1 MMKRFFFVLLA
12 VCLLTVHA
20 LAYSPPNMTPED
32 GDTVLGTIITSTI
45 NESFK
50 QEIRNWLDDDL
61 SLILYVPSTQRYVL
75 VAANEPNCIS
85 VQRNSGNGLA
95 TVSFSSSTA
104 PAALGHIFDVDGSS
118 LSWASRVAYQPFTS
132 ESDCV
137 IVGGRYF
144 DTCDVTFPSPV
155 NTYVA
160 DFEGR
165 LLLRDDGGLMSDPE
179 TDPGEDGGILGFL
192 KGFWDKLK
200 DFFVGLFVPEEGY
213 FQQWYQSLKTAVDK
227 KLSAISALY
236 NGLTGFFNG
245 LSGRDVFVVIEI
257 PANHFYSGSP
267 AVSADIFATLG
278 SVLSFLRGVLTG
290 FVVLLTAII
299 CYKKLVTIF
308 SE

>member
-1 MMKRFFFVLLA
+1 MMKRLFFALLT
-12 VCLLTVHA
+12 VCLLTVHVW
-20 LAYSPPNMTPED
+20 AYDAPNMTPE
-32 GDTVLGTIITSTI
+32 GSDTVLETFITSAMS
-45 NESFK
+45 EDEK
-50 QEIRNWLDDDL
+50 QIIRDWLDDDL
-61 SLILYVPSTQRYVL
+61 SFIVYVPSTERYL
-75 VAANEPNCIS
+75 LLRANVANKLIVNRS
-85 VQRNSGNGLA
+85 SSGLA
-95 TVSFSSSTA
+95 IIYLNGGAIGTAWDLDGDALSFAARSNINSS
-104 PAALGHIFDVDGSS
+104 PA
-118 LSWASRVAYQPFTS
+118 LS
-132 ESDCV
+132 ECV

-144 DTCDVTFPSPV
+144 DTCDVTFPSPI

-179 TDPGEDGGILGFL
+179 TEPGEDGGILGFL

-200 DFFVGLFVPEEGY
+200 DFFVGLFVPEDGY
-213 FQQWYQSLKTAVDK
+213 FQQWYQSLKAAVDE
-227 KLSAISALY
+227 KLSSISALY

-245 LSGRDVFVVIEI
+245 LSGRDVSVIIEI

-278 SVLSFLRGVLTG
+278 AVLSFLRGVLTG